1 MRSTGINLCHNNGE
15 TTMEMTMQ
23 LSRTVKGQE
32 EIFNMGHTLR
42 PRYRQLLFCI
52 GNGISFGEL
61 CKKHPKCTELEAMVN
76 ELLQNGFIQTLRN
89 MTAAHGATAVSAPQA
104 PVAAPATAPV
114 QAAANLAEAQAYVL
128 EFMAALVGTKSPAY
142 KQMSEVHDMAGFN
155 TVLPMCR
162 RVIAA
167 VASPHQAAEMEA
179 GAAQRMGS

>member
-1 MRSTGINLCHNNGE
+1 
-15 TTMEMTMQ
+15 MEMTMQ

-89 MTAAHGATAVSAPQA
+89 MTAAHGVTAVSAPQA
-104 PVAAPATAPV
+104 PAAAPAAATV
-114 QAAANLAEAQAYVL
+114 QAAANLGEAQAYVL

-155 TVLPMCR
+155 AVLPTCR

-179 GAAQRMGS
+179 GAAQRMGG